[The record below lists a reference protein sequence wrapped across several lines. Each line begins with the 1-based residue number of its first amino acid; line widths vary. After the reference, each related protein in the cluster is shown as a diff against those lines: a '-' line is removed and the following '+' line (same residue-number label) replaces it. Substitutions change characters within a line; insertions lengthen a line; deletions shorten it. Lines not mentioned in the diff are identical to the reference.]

1 MPLTDGT
8 RTQRLRPASTVGG
21 AARPAVPRSST
32 SPDAG
37 AVDHWSA
44 ILLYSLGFG
53 TTAVG
58 ILLFA
63 VLLVVSLY
71 GQFVW
76 TFTQWD
82 GASIRLTPFKS
93 LAYLI
98 IIGTFVGGVCMGLWC
113 FSGAAWRNQKASRSS
128 ARRGRL

>member
-1 MPLTDGT
+1 VAV
-8 RTQRLRPASTVGG
+8 RPTL
-21 AARPAVPRSST
+21 PKSSAPP
-32 SPDAG
+32 SSG

-44 ILLYSLGFG
+44 IFFYSLGFG
-53 TTAVG
+53 ATAVG

-63 VLLVVSLY
+63 VLLLVSLY

-98 IIGTFVGGVCMGLWC
+98 IIGTFVGGVCVGLWC
-113 FSGAAWRNQKASRSS
+113 FSGAAWRNQNASRSS
-128 ARRGRL
+128 TSRRGTH

>member
-1 MPLTDGT
+1 M
-8 RTQRLRPASTVGG
+8 RPA
-21 AARPAVPRSST
+21 PPKSST
-32 SPDAG
+32 PPASG

-44 ILLYSLGFG
+44 ILFYSLGFG
-53 TTAVG
+53 VIAVG

-76 TFTQWD
+76 AFTQWD
-82 GASIRLTPFKS
+82 GTSISLAPFKS

-98 IIGTFVGGVCMGLWC
+98 IAVTFVVGMGTGFWF
-113 FSGAAWRNQKASRSS
+113 FSGAAWQKQKTSRSS
-128 ARRGRL
+128 APQHRRR

>member
-1 MPLTDGT
+1 MW
-8 RTQRLRPASTVGG
+8 V
-21 AARPAVPRSST
+21 AVPRSST
-32 SPDAG
+32 SAASG

-44 ILLYSLGFG
+44 ILFYSLGFG

-58 ILLFA
+58 ILMLA
-63 VLLVVSLY
+63 VLLVVSVY

-76 TFTQWD
+76 KFTQWE
-82 GASIRLTPFKS
+82 GAIIRLTPFKS

-98 IIGTFVGGVCMGLWC
+98 IIGTFVGGVCVGLWC

>member
-1 MPLTDGT
+1 V
-8 RTQRLRPASTVGG
+8 RPAEPK
-21 AARPAVPRSST
+21 RPAASS
-32 SPDAG
+32 SG

-44 ILLYSLGFG
+44 ILFYSLGFG
-53 TTAVG
+53 ATAVG

-98 IIGTFVGGVCMGLWC
+98 ILGTFIGGVCVGLWC
-113 FSGAAWRNQKASRSS
+113 FSGAAWRNPKTSRSS
-128 ARRGRL
+128 TPRRGTR